1 MHTLGKVLLALAA
14 LITAACV
21 GVLATNYLQSPTDR
35 LGADPGFHGAMSSAL
50 IPIFAVIVVALLS
63 LIFWPKRR

>member
-1 MHTLGKVLLALAA
+1 MLIALAA

-21 GVLATNYLQSPTDR
+21 VMLATNYLQVPADR
-35 LGADPGFHGAMSSAL
+35 LGPDPGFHGAMSSAL
-50 IPIFAVIVVALLS
+50 IPIFGVIIVAVVS